1 MEQWPFDKK
10 GITMEKADS
19 SSPEIRAKKIFA
31 CGFSQKQGGCFDLSM
46 FCSFDSRN
54 FGSMA
59 DLVSLEWDIENSR
72 SFVSPPLT
80 WNRWNWVDGSNP
92 FPWRIPKS
100 AKRQQKDNHRDK
112 QQRRR
117 DRSEKELQRRRQR
130 AAIMD
135 AKLLKTTKFPP
146 EFAKKVDM
154 TKVNIEVMKKWIAE
168 RISDILGNEDDV
180 VIELCFNLLEGS
192 RFVRG
197 QTDSRLLVSLL
208 RVEFDGLTINLTGF
222 LEKDT
227 AKFCKDLW
235 NLCLSAQD
243 SPQGVPKEL
252 LEAKKLELMQ
262 EQRESGGERE
272 RIVAVAEEAAVALL
286 VELIGTTA
294 EILPRLIDGDE
305 AHRFTEIHLAGEQ
318 ISTFPAVVE
327 AIDEMIIEGA
337 ARRDSPLLRR
347 PGHHHALSRQFG
359 TVDGIGGLPKEGG
372 GVRPA
377 ALAHLIEVTVTVTV
391 TVAGNEPAAR
401 PMMTTPGPQAA
412 RRPEED
418 GEDREAEALSLHP
431 LLVIGLRDPVV
442 HLHHDLRRGQVAR
455 VIGEVGALGGDPL
468 CTNKGLDVMYLELIL
483 LKIAEV
489 TTTAGL
495 AAAVAAVA
503 AAVAIEREAGVEAA
517 EDTAEDS
524 GRPAAGHRRAAH
536 VAAAAAAAAVA
547 GGGINLLKDMP
558 QLDAGRARTVLPLH
572 HLLKSDRE

>member
-1 MEQWPFDKK
+1 
-10 GITMEKADS
+10 
-19 SSPEIRAKKIFA
+19 
-31 CGFSQKQGGCFDLSM
+31 
-46 FCSFDSRN
+46 
-54 FGSMA
+54 
-59 DLVSLEWDIENSR
+59 
-72 SFVSPPLT
+72 
-80 WNRWNWVDGSNP
+80 
-92 FPWRIPKS
+92 
-100 AKRQQKDNHRDK
+100 
-112 QQRRR
+112 
-117 DRSEKELQRRRQR
+117 
-130 AAIMD
+130 MD

-168 RISDILGNEDDV
+168 RISEILGNEDDV

-192 RFVRG
+192 RFPNIKHL
-197 QTDSRLLVSLL
+197 Q
-208 RVEFDGLTINLTGF
+208 INLTGF

-262 EQRESGGERE
+262 EQVSFWLPRKKHAAGKKPSRPENGTWREFGGGRE
-272 RIVAVAEEAAVALL
+272 RIVAVAEEAVVVLRA
-286 VELIGTTA
+286 ELIGMTA

-305 AHRFTEIHLAGEQ
+305 AHRSTELHLLAGERT
-318 ISTFPAVVE
+318 STFPAVVE

-337 ARRDSPLLRR
+337 ARRDSPLPRH
-347 PGHHHALSRQFG
+347 PGHHHALSRQFWTVGG
-359 TVDGIGGLPKEGG
+359 TGGLREEGG

-377 ALAHLIEVTVTVTV
+377 ALAHLTEVAVTVTV

-401 PMMTTPGPQAA
+401 LTMTTPGPQAV

-418 GEDREAEALSLHP
+418 GGDPLEAKALSLLP
-431 LLVIGLRDPVV
+431 LLVTGPRDPVV

-455 VIGEVGALGGDPL
+455 VIGEVGALRGDPL
-468 CTNKGLDVMYLELIL
+468 CTNKGPDVMYLELIL

-495 AAAVAAVA
+495 AAAVAA
-503 AAVAIEREAGVEAA
+503 AAVAIEPEAGVEAA

-536 VAAAAAAAAVA
+536 AAAAAAAVA